1 MGSKKLTAVL
11 LATVLGISTA
21 PINAWADSYTDVE
34 AVAVTMSRRSQSQGR
49 LKTSVPTMQPIYLTF
64 PTISRAVQNFS

>member
-34 AVAVTMSRRSQSQGR
+34 AVAVTRAIEN
-49 LKTSVPTMQPIYLTF
+49 SVPTMQPIYLTF

>member
-34 AVAVTMSRRSQSQGR
+34 AVAVT
-49 LKTSVPTMQPIYLTF
+49 
-64 PTISRAVQNFS
+64 RAIEKLLYQLCNQFI